1 MRKLTKLG
9 IAFVSLSGVLW
20 AGTSYQIRLASLT
33 SVHVDASFD
42 AVPGDKLFMETG
54 ASGQENGF
62 APFVK
67 TISASSADGDP
78 VSLSREGATWSLPA
92 STRYPIRVS
101 YEVDLSF
108 VASHWPVGN
117 EQAGYTDGKATF
129 VVSKALFLDCKAPGQ
144 RLIRFFSPEPWRVAT
159 PWTKTGDTYIAS
171 SSDDLLRNT
180 LIFGDIKSTTAEEG
194 PFSFE
199 IVGFGVLATQQSNIR
214 DGLSAT
220 VRQCIRLFPGT
231 PKTQYLITLIP
242 GAEDDGES
250 YLRGFASTLRV
261 PLQDWQRMVWLNT
274 IAHELTHYWIG
285 GLMQTREG
293 MDWFDEGFTE
303 YYANLGL
310 VRGGVI
316 TPQQFVQ
323 KMERHLAAYLY
334 FMASPLYSGIS
345 VEGAGQRKGAFR
357 FGVYDGG
364 WTLAW
369 ALDLKI
375 REATQNRKSLDDVM
389 ELIFADG
396 RRSNTPVSLETISSA
411 ASSVLGGQADE
422 FLKHFVRSRNELD
435 IAGLLGTL
443 ELDSVGQ
450 SYAGELYIK
459 IKGPSPLRE
468 SWARF

>member
-1 MRKLTKLG
+1 MPMLPKLG
-9 IAFVSLSGVLW
+9 IALFSLSSVLW
-20 AGTSYQIRLASLT
+20 ANTSYQVRLESLT
-33 SVHVDASFD
+33 RVHVDASFNQ
-42 AVPGDKLFMETG
+42 VPGGKLFMETG
-54 ASGQENGF
+54 ASGREDGF
-62 APFVK
+62 ALFVK
-67 TISASSADGDP
+67 TMSASSANGDV
-78 VSLSREGATWSLPA
+78 VSLTREGATWSLPA
-92 STRYPIRVS
+92 SVQYPIRVS

-108 VASHWPVGN
+108 VGSRWPVGN

-129 VVSKALFLDCKAPGQ
+129 VVSKALFLDCQVPGQ
-144 RLIRFFSPEPWRVAT
+144 RKIQFSSAEPWRVAT
-159 PWTKTGDTYIAS
+159 SWPKTGDTYVAS
-171 SSDDLLRNT
+171 TSDDLLRNT
-180 LIFGDIKSTTAEEG
+180 LVFGDFTSETAEEG

-199 IVGFGVLATQQSNIR
+199 ILAFGVLAAQQSNIR

-220 VRQCIRLFPGT
+220 VRQCTRLFPGT
-231 PKTQYLITLIP
+231 PRTRYLITLIP

-250 YLRGFASTLRV
+250 YLAGFASTLKV

-303 YYANLGL
+303 YYANLAL
-310 VRGGVI
+310 VRAGAI

-345 VEGAGQRKGAFR
+345 VAGAGQRKGAFR

-364 WTLAW
+364 WTIAW

-375 REATQNRKSLDDVM
+375 REATQNRKSLDDLMQLV
-389 ELIFADG
+389 FAD
-396 RRSNTPVSLETISSA
+396 RARSDTPLSLETLSSA
-411 ASSVLGGQADE
+411 AFSVVGKPADE
-422 FLKHFVRSRNELD
+422 FLTHFVSSRNELD

-450 SYAGELYIK
+450 SYANELYIK

-468 SWARF
+468 SWAHF